1 MNTNN
6 PFDQNRFD
14 PNPNNTGAQGN
25 NSNSYSPYNQGEQS
39 QPAPTYGQV
48 YTPDGS
54 GQQGNGY
61 SSSGYSG
68 AYSPY
73 GNMQDPNRGSE
84 GGQRQPH
91 APEKKKSN
99 LAAVAIICTCV
110 LAALIVLGCI
120 AFAMLNVVGIL
131 GPNRAPSGVDADNE
145 QQQGLLPDTGD
156 GSEKTDDTE
165 KTPGTDDGPTVS
177 KNPGESTDVSGGKI
191 GQLMTMSEAVALI
204 KDSVVEINTEH
215 MVTGSIFGQYI
226 ASGAGS
232 GVIVA
237 KEGYIITNNHVV
249 AGAKTIKVTLTNG
262 NKYDAKLIG
271 TDSATD
277 IAVIKI
283 DPDET
288 LTTAVLGSS
297 EKLVLAED
305 VIVIGN
311 PLGSLGGTVTCG
323 IISALDRQ
331 ITVEGEKMTLL
342 QTNAAVNPGNSGGG
356 MFNLRG
362 ELVGIVNAKS
372 TGEDV
377 EGLGFAIPIDTAY
390 TVFNQLVEFGYVRGR
405 VDHGLNLVDI
415 NDWFMASSYRVS
427 AFGVYVLESKYTD
440 EIKNGDRIVSV
451 NGTEVTT
458 STDITAALSDCEV
471 GDKVKFV
478 LARKGRTVE
487 AELTLREYN
496 PTSNGD
502 VSFE

>member
-14 PNPNNTGAQGN
+14 PNPNNTDEQGN
-25 NSNSYSPYNQGEQS
+25 NSSSYSPYNQGGQS
-39 QPAPTYGQV
+39 QQSPTYGQV
-48 YTPDGS
+48 YTPDG
-54 GQQGNGY
+54 QQNSSY
-61 SSSGYSG
+61 SSSSYSG

-73 GNMQDPNRGSE
+73 GGMQSPNRMADGTHNPS
-84 GGQRQPH
+84 H
-91 APEKKKSN
+91 TPEKKKSN

-120 AFAMLNVVGIL
+120 AFAMLNVVGLL
-131 GPNRAPSGVDADNE
+131 GPNKNPAGSDFDTN
-145 QQQGLLPDTGD
+145 QQQGLLPDSGD
-156 GSEKTDDTE
+156 ESKNPSDTD
-165 KTPGTDDGPTVS
+165 KAPQTDDGPTVS

-215 MVTGSIFGQYI
+215 MVTGSIYGQYI

-249 AGAKTIKVTLTNG
+249 AGAKTIRVTLTNG

-297 EKLVLAED
+297 DKLVLAED

-390 TVFNQLVEFGYVRGR
+390 NVFNQLVEFGYVRGR

-415 NDWFMASSYRVS
+415 NDWFMASTYRVS
-427 AFGVYVLESKYTD
+427 AFGVYVLESKYTE

-451 NGTEVTT
+451 NGIEVTT
-458 STDITAALSDCEV
+458 STDITSALSDCEV

-478 LARKGRTVE
+478 LARRGKTVE
-487 AELTLREYN
+487 AEMILREYN
-496 PTSNGD
+496 PTSSGD

>member
-14 PNPNNTGAQGN
+14 PSPDNSANQGN
-25 NSNSYSPYNQGEQS
+25 SANAYSPYSQGEQS
-39 QPAPTYGQV
+39 QQNSTYGQV
-48 YTPDGS
+48 YTPDG
-54 GQQGNGY
+54 QQNNGY
-61 SSSGYSG
+61 SSSSYSG

-73 GNMQDPNRGSE
+73 GNMQNPSRGSE
-84 GGQRQPH
+84 GSQRTPH
-91 APEKKKSN
+91 TPEKKKSS
-99 LAAVAIICTCV
+99 LSTVIIICTCV
-110 LAALIVLGCI
+110 IAALIVLGCI
-120 AFAMLNVVGIL
+120 AFAMLNVVGL
-131 GPNRAPSGVDADNE
+131 MGPNRDPGVSDLETD
-145 QQQGLLPDTGD
+145 QQQGVLPDSGD
-156 GSEKTDDTE
+156 ESDTSDNTD
-165 KTPGTDDGPTVS
+165 KSPATDDGPTVS
-177 KNPGESTDVSGGKI
+177 KNPGASTDVSGGKI
-191 GQLMTMSEAVALI
+191 GQLMTMSEAVALV

-215 MVTGSIFGQYI
+215 MVTGSIYGQYI

-249 AGAKTIKVTLTNG
+249 AGANTIKVTLTNG

-283 DPDET
+283 EPNET
-288 LTTAVLGSS
+288 LTAAVLGSS
-297 EKLVLAED
+297 DKLVLAED

-427 AFGVYVLESKYTD
+427 TFGVYVLESKYTD
-440 EIKNGDRIVSV
+440 EIKNGDRIVAV

-458 STDITAALSDCEV
+458 STDITSALSDCRV

-478 LARKGRTVE
+478 LVRKGKTVE
-487 AELTLREYN
+487 VELKLREYN
-496 PTSNGD
+496 PTSSGD